1 MKIKVTEEIAGK
13 VVVTDTIIKLNVNP
27 FDSEGS
33 KVPLAIFEHKG
44 DILVAD
50 AVASPK
56 IVEVGNDGQVL
67 VADSSEST
75 GVKWKTMQLGTITL
89 VNSEATAIPSG
100 TVVTNG
106 VVSGTFRI
114 ATSADTTNLFVTSE
128 NISAGEDGVLY
139 AVSGISCNVRVTAG
153 AIAIGDS
160 LKVSSTNGVAEYSS
174 VAGFAT
180 AVTSKSAG
188 AAGTV
193 TCVLVNTI
201 VSTLTVP
208 QGGLGRVSL
217 TENALLAGDGTD
229 PVKMIASSAGYL
241 HSSGSG
247 ALPAYQAVFL
257 EADVTIATTDWDA
270 NNLAAKTVSGVLAG
284 AASKVWDSVADAS
297 YSMYSLSDVRLYSNA
312 ANTVTWKCT
321 VKPTSSITVKVIW
334 SV

>member
-139 AVSGISCNVRVTAG
+139 AVSGISCNVRVTA
-153 AIAIGDS
+153 
-160 LKVSSTNGVAEYSS
+160 VAEADAGS
-174 VAGFAT
+174 GFAT
-180 AVTSKSAG
+180 AVTAKSAG
-188 AAGTV
+188 AVGTV
-193 TCVLVNTI
+193 TCVLVNTM

-208 QGGLGRVSL
+208 QGGQGRVSL

>member
-44 DILVAD
+44 DILVVD

-139 AVSGISCNVRVTAG
+139 AISGISCNVRVTAG

-208 QGGLGRVSL
+208 EGGLGRVSL
-217 TENALLAGDGTD
+217 TANSVLVGNGVD
-229 PVKMIASSAGYL
+229 PVKLIPTHEGVLYASGDNAEPYFTK
-241 HSSGSG
+241 
-247 ALPAYQAVFL
+247 QQ
-257 EADVTIATTDWDA
+257 IATTIT
-270 NNLAAKTVSGVLAG
+270 LATASWSNKQYTYTLNGVKADSIVF
-284 AASKVWDSVADAS
+284 ADPTDDSRNDYFAFDVW
-297 YSMYSLSDVRLYSNA
+297 LSSNA
-312 ANTVTWKCT
+312 ANQLVFKCAVTPTKALD
-321 VKPTSSITVKVIW
+321 VKIVYTI
-334 SV
+334 